1 MATFGSSRLLE
12 SWFRPRC
19 GLNSSHWRPDALPW
33 LGQSATPLVASVS
46 TQPLAAPQPTPPV
59 RDGPWRPPL
68 LASGGHA
75 HARAERPLEIRRQ
88 AHPAE
93 QPVHQRCGRELDPR
107 GPSTPAALPGAARRF
122 HGHALRIRRDGL
134 DAGRCGGKAS
144 PGLRLARCGSTRRL
158 RRAALRVGAGLGMR
172 PGRVARSRAVPG
184 CCWCWGRAAT
194 AALTTT
200 QPRPRGGAGCPRP
213 LVAAVRGPTTRRP
226 AATWVATVASPP
238 RPGTPSRNRSRTLQS
253 GPPWRNWA
261 HSAARGKPRSATS
274 VPHMPVGQAP

>member
-46 TQPLAAPQPTPPV
+46 TQPLAAPKPTPPV

-75 HARAERPLEIRRQ
+75 HARAERPLESRRQ

-122 HGHALRIRRDGL
+122 HGQALRIRRDGL
-134 DAGRCGGKAS
+134 DAGRCGGQAY

-172 PGRVARSRAVPG
+172 PGPRGPLA
-184 CCWCWGRAAT
+184 GRAGV
-194 AALTTT
+194 LLVLG
-200 QPRPRGGAGCPRP
+200 QGRHGGAQR
-213 LVAAVRGPTTRRP
+213 VY
-226 AATWVATVASPP
+226 S
-238 RPGTPSRNRSRTLQS
+238 
-253 GPPWRNWA
+253 
-261 HSAARGKPRSATS
+261 
-274 VPHMPVGQAP
+274 